1 MSYRFAIATTEA
13 DRDAVHALNYRIFVE
28 EIPQHQPNPEHRLI
42 DRFHAENTYILCWSG
57 NDLVGM
63 VCARANR
70 PFSLNAK
77 LANLDALLPAHASV
91 VEIRL
96 LAVLPRHR
104 TPQVFRGLTTLL
116 GRHCAEKGYDLAIVS
131 AYLAQGALYKHIGFQ
146 PMGPVVGTPPA
157 QFQPMYL
164 TAEAFRHFTATTGKA
179 SAPTADMCYDPQRD
193 VRVTKQGERT

>member
-1 MSYRFAIATTEA
+1 MLFRS
-13 DRDAVHALNYRIFVE
+13 E
-28 EIPQHQPNPEHRLI
+28 EIPQHQPNPERRLI
-42 DRFHAENTYILCWSG
+42 DRFHAENTYLLCWNG

-70 PFSLNAK
+70 PFSLDAK
-77 LANLDALLPAHASV
+77 LADLDALLPAHQRL

-104 TPQVFRGLTTLL
+104 TPQVFRGLTNLL
-116 GRHCAEKGYDLAIVS
+116 GQHCAAKGYDLAIVS
-131 AYLAQGALYKHIGFQ
+131 AYLGQGALYNHIGFR

-164 TAEAFRHFTATTGKA
+164 TAEAFRRFVAATDKA
-179 SAPTADMCYDPQRD
+179 SMPASEVCYDPQRHD
-193 VRVTKQGERT
+193 RVTNQGEPP